1 MDPVGGDV
9 TDLERRHAELSALIA
24 YHNER
29 YHRDDAPEIADA
41 EFDALVVELRA
52 IEEAH
57 PELVGA
63 GGGSAADQVGG
74 GLLPGF
80 AQVRHE
86 VPMMS
91 LDKVFS
97 LEDLE
102 AWERRLARA
111 LELSDGSLGELGL
124 VCELKIDGLSLSLR
138 YELGQLVQAATRGD
152 GVTGEDVTGNVRTV
166 RSIPDQLSLPADAT
180 PPLLEVRG
188 ELYMPVQAFEE
199 LNKRQADAGQRL
211 FANPRNSAAG
221 SLRQKDPAVTASRE
235 LAFWAHQVVVGRPVG
250 GAGPGTATLG
260 SGSDSG
266 LARHSDALDL
276 LRRAG
281 LPVNPEI
288 RVVRGITEVHE
299 YCDRWAAH
307 RHDLEYEIDGVVVK
321 LDELALQRS
330 VGSTSHAPRWAVAF
344 KYPPEERTTLLEA
357 IMVSIGRSGR
367 ATPFAK
373 LKPVFVGGSTVG
385 LASLHNED
393 QVRLKDV
400 RPGDTVVVRKAGDV
414 IPEVVMPVVSERPEG
429 LPPWEFPKACPVCG
443 EPLTRLPGEA
453 DTYCTNFEC
462 PAQRVQRLAHFASRG
477 AMDIEGLGEQRVYQ
491 FVQAGLLNDPGD
503 IYTLDAER
511 LLTLEG
517 FAEIS
522 VNNLLAAIDASR
534 SRPLTNLLVGLGIR
548 HLGPTGAAA
557 LARGLGSLERIISAP
572 VEELSAIDSVGSVIA
587 ESVRG
592 FFDAETNLAVID
604 KLRRA
609 NVNFEGPAAPSLE
622 QNLVGKSIVVTGTL
636 EGFSRDSAEE
646 AIKARGGKSPGS
658 VSARTTAVVV
668 GDGPGEAKLGKARE
682 LGVAILDEAGF
693 VRLLEEGELPG

>member
-1 MDPVGGDV
+1 MDPVDGGA

-29 YHRDDAPEIADA
+29 YHRDDAPEIDDAD
-41 EFDALVVELRA
+41 FDALVVELRD
-52 IEEAH
+52 IEETH

-63 GGGSAADQVGG
+63 GGGSAADQVGA

-86 VPMMS
+86 APMMS

-111 LELSDGSLGELGL
+111 LELPAASLGELGL

-138 YELGQLVQAATRGD
+138 YEHGHLVQAATRGD
-152 GVTGEDVTGNVRTV
+152 GVTGEDVTANVRTV
-166 RSIPDQLSLPADAT
+166 RSIPAELSLPSDRT
-180 PPLLEVRG
+180 PALLEVRG
-188 ELYMPVQAFEE
+188 ELYMPVRAFEE

-235 LAFWAHQVVVGRPVG
+235 LAFWAHQVVVGRPAAGPAGGAPGGADG
-250 GAGPGTATLG
+250 GAGL
-260 SGSDSG
+260 S
-266 LARHSDALDL
+266 RHSDALDL
-276 LRRAG
+276 LRSGG

-288 RVVRGITEVHE
+288 RVVQGIAAVHE
-299 YCDRWAAH
+299 YCDHWSAH
-307 RHDLEYEIDGVVVK
+307 RHDLDYEIDGVVVK
-321 LDELALQRS
+321 LDELSLQRS

-373 LKPVFVGGSTVG
+373 LRPVFVGGSTVG

-393 QVRLKDV
+393 QVHLKDL

-414 IPEVVMPVVSERPEG
+414 IPEVVMPVVAERPEG
-429 LPPWEFPKACPVCG
+429 LPPWEFPKVCPVCG
-443 EPLTRLPGEA
+443 EPLIRLPGEA

-503 IYTLDAER
+503 IYSLDAEG

-517 FAEIS
+517 FADIS

-534 SRPLTNLLVGLGIR
+534 SRPLTNLLVGLGVR
-548 HLGPTGAAA
+548 HLGPTGAGA
-557 LARGLGSLERIISAP
+557 LARGLGNLDRIISAP
-572 VEELSAIDSVGSVIA
+572 VEELSAIDSVGPVIA
-587 ESVRG
+587 ESVRA

-604 KLRRA
+604 KLRIA
-609 NVNFEGPAAPSLE
+609 GVNFEGPAAPVLP

-646 AIKARGGKSPGS
+646 AIKTRGGKSPSS
-658 VSARTTAVVV
+658 VSARTTALVV
-668 GDGPGEAKLGKARE
+668 GEGPGEAKLTKARE
-682 LGVAILDEAGF
+682 VGVPILDEAGF